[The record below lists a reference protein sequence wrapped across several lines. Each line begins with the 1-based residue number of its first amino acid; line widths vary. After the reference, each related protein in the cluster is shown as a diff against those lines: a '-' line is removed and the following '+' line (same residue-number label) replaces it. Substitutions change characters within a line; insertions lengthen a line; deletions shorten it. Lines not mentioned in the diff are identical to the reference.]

1 MKVYT
6 EVTYTWDDTKGEL
19 VEESSKS
26 FDYDGEVTQ
35 CHSRTKRIGNR
46 YVGYRN
52 INIPHTHQSVAD
64 LKPKIKIDLK
74 PPKPEIKIGG
84 SLGEALDAGKTNLAT
99 ATTAGKNVLH
109 DAASATKTN
118 LEYAADAGK
127 SFSHKITDTL
137 KTGMQGLGLHK
148 KDKPGSD
155 TTVGSKAAPGQSQT
169 MGQGGQGGM
178 ETASMKTIRKKTVGG
193 GGKRRLISKIK
204 IKGSSGARV

>member
-1 MKVYT
+1 M
-6 EVTYTWDDTKGEL
+6 
-19 VEESSKS
+19 
-26 FDYDGEVTQ
+26 
-35 CHSRTKRIGNR
+35 
-46 YVGYRN
+46 
-52 INIPHTHQSVAD
+52 
-64 LKPKIKIDLK
+64 
-74 PPKPEIKIGG
+74 
-84 SLGEALDAGKTNLAT
+84 DAGKTNLAT